1 MQLLLLGTRLTIVIV
16 ELVSCIKTIYVCLF
30 LRLHYYGIGDF
41 PSVARA

>member
-1 MQLLLLGTRLTIVIV
+1 MQLSLLGTWLTVVIV
-16 ELVSCIKTIYVCLF
+16 ELVSCIKTIYEWLF